1 MACAAA
7 ASFFLPDA
15 LLSLVAFLRTLPAS
29 AVSLMAL
36 SRVAHP
42 SRFMRRV
49 GPVVSVVVLL
59 GWAFA
64 QDASTGALRGTVVDS
79 TGSRIAGAVVVLV
92 NDATGFRYSAAS
104 DSNGQFVFQL
114 LPPGDYSGR
123 ATAAGMSPQVT
134 PRLHVAV
141 GGTTEIEFKLTV
153 AGVTETVTVSDAP
166 PLVDTQPAAISSLID
181 KRAIDELP
189 LDGRRFTD
197 LALLTPGV
205 TQDPRGMTSGSNGDL
220 AFGGIRGYQSSY
232 LVDGADNNN
241 AFFSQARGRYRAP
254 YQFSNEVVQEF
265 RVSSNTYGAEL
276 GRAGGA
282 VINVVTKSGSN
293 QMHGSSFF
301 FLRDSGFGAT
311 HPFLDFKPHA
321 QQQQF
326 GFTLGG
332 PIHRSRAFFF
342 GGFDQHIF
350 RVPVVMRFLDGTP
363 RVTPQPGQKPLHD
376 GDYEAS
382 DIATVF
388 AAANQLSTLGG
399 QFPAQMLGNAGFFKL
414 DFALTPHESLSIRV
428 STSRY
433 WGQNNVFLDPA
444 SPLTT
449 FAISDNG
456 QEQVATET
464 GSLSLTSNFSWRLV
478 SHLRAQFSRDL
489 QQSSANSSAPLTRIS
504 SAIDGFGRSSI
515 LPRQTREHRLHVTE
529 TISLEGHRNSWKL
542 GGDAL
547 LTWIYNFFPSLSG
560 GEYIFDPIKVNPFT
574 FQPMEGGL
582 QLTPLRAYAHD
593 VPKYYIQNFGTMAS
607 HPDTN
612 EYAGFLQD
620 IIRVTDHLA
629 LSLGARY
636 DLQTFTKKGLVT
648 NPLWPDSGKVPY
660 NPYNFAPRVGFA
672 YSIGSQNPFVVRAG
686 YGWFYTRIPQIYTST
701 IATDNGFSSA
711 NVFLNNSNFFDH
723 QIFPQYPN
731 PLVNCP
737 VTVTSCA
744 LPSAFA
750 QNAKSD
756 VSAFSPNFTTPKVEQ
771 ASLSLEREVAHR
783 LAVGVSYMYV
793 HGVDLIRARD
803 VNLPP
808 PANVQYPVYDSSGV
822 NFLGTYYDVPS
833 FSTWQMTPS
842 FTCPFPPCINPLARP
857 IPQLGAINVFESAA
871 SSVYHGATLSIRRQ
885 MTSGVYFR
893 LAYTFAHAID
903 DGQDALVAGRPA
915 IVQNSYAANA
925 ERGNSVTDQR
935 QRLVFSW
942 IAEPKPFHRGQEW
955 MGRIFNDWKLAG
967 VVTYG
972 SGRPVNLTVT
982 GDPNQ
987 DDNGSNDR
995 LPGARRNS
1003 FLGPDYAST
1012 DTRLSRRLYVGDR
1025 LKIDLVVESF
1035 NLLNRD
1041 NKLVKITED
1050 GLASNTTYFVKISN
1064 KLGINYF
1071 PGHYQVP
1078 SNPLRALNS
1087 YPPRQV
1093 QFALKMSF

>member
-1 MACAAA
+1 MRF
-7 ASFFLPDA
+7 S
-15 LLSLVAFLRTLPAS
+15 RT
-29 AVSLMAL
+29 
-36 SRVAHP
+36 
-42 SRFMRRV
+42 V
-49 GPVVSVVVLL
+49 GPTLALVLL
-59 GWAFA
+59 LGLAFA
-64 QDASTGALRGTVVDS
+64 QDASTGALRGTVVDG
-79 TGSRIAGAVVVLV
+79 TGGRIAGAVVVLV
-92 NDATGFRYSAAS
+92 NDATGFRYSMTT

-114 LPPGDYSGR
+114 LSPGDYSGR
-123 ATAAGMSPQVT
+123 TTAPNMSPEVT

-141 GGTTEIEFKLTV
+141 GGTTELEFKLAV
-153 AGVTETVTVSDAP
+153 AGVKETVTVSGEP
-166 PLVDTQPAAISSLID
+166 PLADTQPTAISSLID

-232 LVDGADNNN
+232 LVDGADDNN

-293 QMHGSSFF
+293 QLHGSSFF
-301 FLRDSGFGAT
+301 FFRDSGFGAT
-311 HPFLDFKPHA
+311 HPFLDFKPHG

-332 PIHRSRAFFF
+332 PIRRSKAFFF

-350 RVPVVMRFLDGTP
+350 RVPIVMRFLNGNSI
-363 RVTPQPGQKPLHD
+363 VTPQPPQGPRTP
-376 GDYEAS
+376 GDYDAS

-399 QFPAQMLGNAGFFKL
+399 QFPAQMLGNAGFLKL
-414 DFALTPHESLSIRV
+414 DLELTPHQSLSARI

-449 FAISDNG
+449 FALSDNG

-464 GSLSLTSNFSWRLV
+464 GSLALTSNFSWRIV

-489 QQSSANSSAPLTRIS
+489 ETSSSNSSAPSTTIQS
-504 SAIDGFGRSSI
+504 VIDGFGRSSI
-515 LPRQTREHRLHVTE
+515 LPRQTREHRLHLTE
-529 TISLEGHRNSWKL
+529 TVSVEGHRNSWKL

-547 LTWIYNFFPSLSG
+547 VTWIYNFFPSLSG
-560 GEYIFDPIKVNPFT
+560 GEYIFDPIKVDPFT
-574 FQPMEGGL
+574 FQPMEAGL
-582 QLTPLRAYAHD
+582 ELSPLRAYAHE
-593 VPKYYIQNFGTMAS
+593 VPKYYIQNFGNFSS

-612 EYAGFLQD
+612 EYSGFLQD
-620 IIRVTDHLA
+620 TIRVTNHLA
-629 LSLGARY
+629 LSIGGRY

-672 YSIGSQNPFVVRAG
+672 YAIGDKKPLVVRAG
-686 YGWFYTRIPQIYTST
+686 YGWFYTRIPQIYTSA
-701 IATDNGFSSA
+701 IATENGLESS
-711 NVFLNNSNFFDH
+711 NLFLNNSNFYDH

-737 VTVTSCA
+737 VTSTTCT
-744 LPSAFA
+744 LPPAFA
-750 QNAKSD
+750 QHAQGDIS
-756 VSAFSPNFTTPKVEQ
+756 SFSPNFNTPKVEQ

-783 LAVGVSYMYV
+783 LAVSVSYMYV

-808 PANVQYPVYDSSGV
+808 PVNVEYPVFDSTGT
-822 NFLGTYYDVPS
+822 NFLGTYYNVAS

-857 IPQLGAINVFESAA
+857 IPQLGAIDVFESAA
-871 SSVYHGATLSIRRQ
+871 SSVYNGATLSIRRQ

-893 LAYTFAHAID
+893 LAYTYAHAID
-903 DGQDALVAGRPA
+903 DGQDALVAGQPA
-915 IVQNSYAANA
+915 LVQNSYAPNA

-935 QRLVFSW
+935 QRFVFSW
-942 IAEPKPFHRGQEW
+942 IAEPKPFHRGQEFL
-955 MGRIFNDWKLAG
+955 GRIFNDWKLAG
-967 VVTYG
+967 VFTYG
-972 SGRPVNLTVT
+972 SGRPVNVTVA

-987 DDNGSNDR
+987 DDNSDNDR
-995 LPGARRNS
+995 LPEARRNS

-1012 DTRLSRRLYVGDR
+1012 DVRLSRRLYVGER
-1025 LKIDLVVESF
+1025 LKVDLVVESF

-1041 NKLVKITED
+1041 NKLVTITEN
-1050 GLASNTTYFVKISN
+1050 GLTSDSVYFEKISTQI
-1064 KLGINYF
+1064 GINYF
-1071 PGHYQVP
+1071 PGHFQVP
-1078 SNPLRALNS
+1078 TNPVAATNS
-1087 YPPRQV
+1087 FPPRQV
-1093 QFALKMSF
+1093 QLALKLAF

>member
-1 MACAAA
+1 MARAAGTF
-7 ASFFLPDA
+7 ASFHPDA
-15 LLSLVAFLRTLPAS
+15 PHSDALRHVLSFLK
-29 AVSLMAL
+29 AL
-36 SRVAHP
+36 RL
-42 SRFMRRV
+42 RRV
-49 GPVVSVVVLL
+49 GAILFLFLLL
-59 GWAFA
+59 GGTFA

-92 NDATGFRYSAAS
+92 NDATGFRYSIAS
-104 DSNGQFVFQL
+104 DASGQFVFQL
-114 LPPGDYSGR
+114 LQPGDYSGR
-123 ATAAGMSPQVT
+123 ATADGMSPQVT
-134 PRLHVAV
+134 PRLHVTV

-153 AGVTETVTVSDAP
+153 AGVNETVTVSGEP
-166 PLVDTQPAAISSLID
+166 PLVDTQPVAVSSLIEN
-181 KRAIDELP
+181 RAIEELP

-232 LVDGADNNN
+232 LVDGADDNN

-301 FLRDSGFGAT
+301 FFRDSGFGAT

-332 PIHRSRAFFF
+332 PIRRSKAFFF

-350 RVPVVMRFLDGTP
+350 RVPIVMRFLNGSSV
-363 RVTPQPGQKPLHD
+363 VTPQPPQGPVSP
-376 GDYEAS
+376 GDYDAN
-382 DIATVF
+382 DFATVF

-399 QFPAQMLGNAGFFKL
+399 QFPAQMLGNAGFLKL
-414 DFALTPHESLSIRV
+414 DIELTPHESLSARV

-449 FAISDNG
+449 FGISDNG

-464 GSLSLTSNFSWRLV
+464 GSVALTSSFSWRAV

-489 QQSSANSSAPLTRIS
+489 ETSSSNSSAPSTTIQS
-504 SAIDGFGRSSI
+504 VIDGFGRSSI

-529 TISLEGHRNSWKL
+529 TVSLEGHRNSWKL

-547 LTWIYNFFPSLSG
+547 ITWIYNFFPSLSG
-560 GEYIFDPIKVNPFT
+560 GEYIFDPIKVDPFT
-574 FQPMEGGL
+574 FQPMEAGL
-582 QLTPLRAYAHD
+582 DLSPLRAYAHE
-593 VPKYYIQNFGTMAS
+593 VPKYYIQNFGNMAS

-612 EYAGFLQD
+612 EYAAFLQD
-620 IIRVTDHLA
+620 TIRVSDHLA
-629 LSLGARY
+629 LSIGARY

-648 NPLWPDSGKVPY
+648 NPLWPDSGKVPFE
-660 NPYNFAPRVGFA
+660 PYNFAPRVGLA
-672 YSIGSQNPFVVRAG
+672 YSIGNQKPLVVRAG

-701 IATDNGFSSA
+701 IATENGLESA
-711 NVFLNNSNFFDH
+711 NLFLNNSNFYDH
-723 QIFPQYPN
+723 EIFPQYPN

-737 VTVTSCA
+737 VTSTTCG
-744 LPSAFA
+744 LPSQYA
-750 QNAKSD
+750 QHAQGDIS
-756 VSAFSPNFTTPKVEQ
+756 SFSPNFATPKVEQ

-808 PANVQYPVYDSSGV
+808 PVNVEYPVYNSSGT
-822 NFLGTYYDVPS
+822 NFLGTYYDVAS

-842 FTCPFPPCINPLARP
+842 FTCPYPPCINPLARP
-857 IPQLGAINVFESAA
+857 IPQLGAIDVFESAA
-871 SSVYHGATLSIRRQ
+871 SSVYNGATLSIRRQ

-893 LAYTFAHAID
+893 LAYTYGHAID

-915 IVQNSYAANA
+915 LVQNSYNANA

-942 IAEPKPFHRGQEW
+942 IADPKPFHRGEEW
-955 MGRIFNDWKLAG
+955 LGKIFDDWKLAG
-967 VVTYG
+967 VFTYG
-972 SGRPVNLTVT
+972 SGRPVNVTVE

-987 DDNGSNDR
+987 DGDDSNDR

-1003 FLGPDYAST
+1003 FLGPNYAST
-1012 DTRLSRRLYVGDR
+1012 DMR
-1025 LKIDLVVESF
+1025 
-1035 NLLNRD
+1035 
-1041 NKLVKITED
+1041 
-1050 GLASNTTYFVKISN
+1050 
-1064 KLGINYF
+1064 
-1071 PGHYQVP
+1071 
-1078 SNPLRALNS
+1078 
-1087 YPPRQV
+1087 
-1093 QFALKMSF
+1093 